1 MATEYLMSIDK
12 KKTPKRVTG
21 EEADKLMIVRLILM
35 EPGLYETHPEMGVGL
50 VSKYRYKDLDS
61 IKANLPNAIKEQ
73 MRDYLPHIIDPQIN
87 IDYAFKGNVNC
98 ILISILSEQ
107 VQTVIT
113 VNEETRS
120 LVSLK

>member
-21 EEADKLMIVRLILM
+21 EDADKLLITRLILM

-50 VSKYRYKDLDS
+50 VSKYRYKDIDS
-61 IKANLPNAIKEQ
+61 IKANLPSAIKEQ
-73 MRDYLPHIIDPQIN
+73 INTYLPHIIDPQIT
-87 IDYAFKGNVNC
+87 IDYAFKNNMNC
-98 ILISILSEQ
+98 ILITLLSEQ

-120 LVSLK
+120 LVSLA

>member
-87 IDYAFKGNVNC
+87 IDYAFKGNMNC

>member
-1 MATEYLMSIDK
+1 MTEYLMSIDK

-21 EEADKLMIVRLILM
+21 EDADKLMIVRLILM

-87 IDYAFKGNVNC
+87 IDYAFKGNMNC

>member
-21 EEADKLMIVRLILM
+21 EDADKLMIVRLILM

-87 IDYAFKGNVNC
+87 IDYAFKGNMNC

>member
-21 EEADKLMIVRLILM
+21 EDADKLMIVRLILM